1 MYNPAS
7 KGGAMINFNE
17 LKLGTNA
24 SGDEIWVCGHCGG
37 ETGEAQTVDAQGHSA
52 YTLMCRTG
60 KITLGEWPT
69 LEEKI
74 LQLTAYKKAIKK
86 E

>member
-1 MYNPAS
+1 
-7 KGGAMINFNE
+7 MINSKE

-24 SGDEIWVCGHCGG
+24 SGDEIWVCGHCGVQ
-37 ETGEAQTVDAQGHSA
+37 ADDAQMLDAEGNSA
-52 YTLMCRTG
+52 YTLMCPTG
-60 KITLGEWPT
+60 RITLGEWPT

-86 E
+86 A